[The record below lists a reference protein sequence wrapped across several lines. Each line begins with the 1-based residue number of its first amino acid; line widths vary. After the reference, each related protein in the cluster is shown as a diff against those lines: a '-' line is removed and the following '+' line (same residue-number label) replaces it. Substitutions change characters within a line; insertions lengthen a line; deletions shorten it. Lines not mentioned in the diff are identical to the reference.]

1 MSICD
6 IFDRIRNQCIECDK
20 LGFDTKYF
28 INRMDELLKEINK
41 TKCEIKV
48 EDIIEKE
55 ELDYACVFNLLNE
68 VSETLHKSSDFMKII
83 RQVIHKQQM
92 NAWDF
97 SDAVIKF
104 HFTGVRVTEHERC
117 KEGEALEY
125 CIFCCGEPIYPEDG
139 KGNVI
144 TGRIVDINNI
154 HKNEQEFH
162 SFKVSLY
169 QHFVKNEQHW
179 ANITGGKKHKEN
191 NIIIQRNRFLEV
203 LRMCHANVA
212 DAQFPKN
219 CLKNHRINPGCMGNI
234 GLSDKM
240 PAKYRRFMADK
251 IQKDIGDKITYP
263 TAATGL
269 GTPFSCSWDK
279 SLINKKNLEPGI
291 IKKRKNGY
299 FQIFPIKITYIDH
312 VKYFGTGKS
321 LAMNKEECLLFWL
334 CLTLLDSRRY
344 CTSFNTDR
352 QYFDLHVD
360 DLLDNA
366 MDWPSLFQ
374 AINDLCHQYELALNV
389 IVQNNALEWTH
400 NELTKIMLHP
410 LANGS
415 LRWDDCKSLM
425 GKVFLTMRSVKEVKF
440 HAHKRLNY
448 RAMDNNIIALRFLY
462 EKDMKDHPPRNIDKP
477 SIPYKAWDLQAALLS
492 SVQTVAL
499 NKLEVSFYEK
509 IDCISINYQSPN
521 HPWHAMKAETATVC
535 FYYNDVNDV
544 FSDYMEYL
552 NDVTNE
558 KFIKNKY
565 LFSNEI
571 LDIFPNLKSIYM
583 TD

>member
-144 TGRIVDINNI
+144 TGR
-154 HKNEQEFH
+154 
-162 SFKVSLY
+162 
-169 QHFVKNEQHW
+169 
-179 ANITGGKKHKEN
+179 
-191 NIIIQRNRFLEV
+191 
-203 LRMCHANVA
+203 
-212 DAQFPKN
+212 
-219 CLKNHRINPGCMGNI
+219 
-234 GLSDKM
+234 
-240 PAKYRRFMADK
+240 
-251 IQKDIGDKITYP
+251 
-263 TAATGL
+263 
-269 GTPFSCSWDK
+269 
-279 SLINKKNLEPGI
+279 
-291 IKKRKNGY
+291 
-299 FQIFPIKITYIDH
+299 
-312 VKYFGTGKS
+312 
-321 LAMNKEECLLFWL
+321 
-334 CLTLLDSRRY
+334 
-344 CTSFNTDR
+344 
-352 QYFDLHVD
+352 
-360 DLLDNA
+360 
-366 MDWPSLFQ
+366 
-374 AINDLCHQYELALNV
+374 NV